1 MTIGRTAAGLL
12 LLLLTTGARGAP
24 LAAYGQLPSLDMF
37 TISPDGQNLAYVTN
51 VDGKRSVLITSIA
64 QSKVTDAIVLGDQKL
79 RNLTWG
85 DNNNLLLTTSVT
97 HRALGAMGARGE
109 FFMAQRYR
117 LSTHNA
123 ISLFRHG
130 TDQMNIVFDFP
141 QVRTIGGHAT
151 AFFPGITF
159 IGGQTQVSLFN
170 ADVETGDGGAVELG
184 TNIVSN
190 WIIDYNGAIA
200 GRILYDNDHRAWSL
214 QISDRVGYKTV
225 ASFVAPI
232 ETPVVQGITAD
243 GNGILVAVPQGDD
256 FVDKVYVPA
265 TASWVPPPPG
275 ADAHQDPILDP
286 ATHRVIG
293 MMGVGET
300 FNYTFFYKD
309 TQDAWNSLIRAFPG
323 ENVELASWSNDRKHV
338 VVRVDGKRDGAGFF
352 LIDLNTH
359 QASFLGSVY
368 SGVEPTDLAEVKL
381 ITYAAADGMKIP
393 AYLTLPNGKPAKNLP
408 LVVLAHGG
416 PADRDQ
422 PQFDW
427 MAQALA
433 SRGYAV
439 LQPQFRGSDGFGL
452 KHLAAG
458 FGQWGRKMQT
468 DLSDGVRYL
477 AAQGIVDAGRVCIAG
492 GSYGG
497 YAALAGATL
506 DRGVYRCA
514 VADAPVSDPLSFM
527 QWVKEREGTSDSI
540 SLRYWDR
547 FMGVTN
553 YDDPKLNDISPLR
566 HAADAAIPI
575 LLIHGKDDTVVPIE
589 QSEQM
594 EAALRAAGKPV
605 TFVKLD
611 GEDHWL
617 SKMESRQQ
625 MLSAMVTFI
634 EANNPPN

>member
-1 MTIGRTAAGLL
+1 MTLGRVFAGLCLAL
-12 LLLLTTGARGAP
+12 LAGGAQGAP
-24 LAAYGQLPSLDMF
+24 IEAYGQLPSLDNF
-37 TISPDGQNLAYVTN
+37 TISPNGKNLAYITN
-51 VDGKRSVLITSIA
+51 VQGKRAVVITSLD
-64 QSKVTDAIVLGDQKL
+64 QGKVTDAITLGDQKL
-79 RNLTWG
+79 RDLTWG
-85 DNNNLLLTTSVT
+85 DNDNLILTMSVT
-97 HRALGAMGARGE
+97 HSALGAMGPRAE
-109 FFMAQRYR
+109 YFMAQGYR
-117 LSTHNA
+117 LSTHSSTA
-123 ISLFRHG
+123 FLKHG
-130 TDQMNIVFDFP
+130 TEQMNVVLGFP
-141 QVRTIGGHAT
+141 QVRSIGGHAT

-159 IGGQTQVSLFN
+159 NAGQTQVSLFSV
-170 ADVETGDGGAVELG
+170 DLETGDGGVVEVG
-184 TNIVSN
+184 TKVVQD

-200 GRILYDNDHRAWSL
+200 GRVTYDNDSRTWGL
-214 QISDRVGYKTV
+214 QVSDRVGYKTV
-225 ASFVAPI
+225 ASFTAAI

-243 GNGILVAVPQGDD
+243 GGGLLVAVPQGDD
-256 FVDKVYVPA
+256 FVDKVFSPGAGGWIPA
-265 TASWVPPPPG
+265 PAG
-275 ADAHQDPILDP
+275 ADAYQSPILDP

-293 MMGVGET
+293 MMGVDEKFT
-300 FNYTFFYKD
+300 YSFFNKAD
-309 TQDAWNSLIRAFPG
+309 QDAWNGLVRAFPD
-323 ENVELASWSNDRKHV
+323 ENVELASWSADRKQV
-338 VVRVDGKRDGAGFF
+338 VVRVDGRHDGAGYY
-352 LIDLNTH
+352 LVDLNSH
-359 QASFLGSVY
+359 KASFLGPVY
-368 SGVEPTDLAEVKL
+368 SGIETTDMAEVKL

-416 PADRDQ
+416 PAGRDQ

-439 LQPQFRGSDGFGL
+439 LQPQFRGSDGFGWA
-452 KHLAAG
+452 HLSAG

-477 AAQGIVDAGRVCIAG
+477 AAQGIVDAKRVCIAG

-497 YAALAGATL
+497 YAALAGAAL

-514 VADAPVSDPLSFM
+514 VADAPVSDPSTMLR
-527 QWVKEREGTSDSI
+527 WVREMAHDSDALVS
-540 SLRYWDR
+540 RYWDR
-547 FMGVTN
+547 FMGVTG
-553 YDDPKLNDISPLR
+553 YDDPKLAEISPLR
-566 HAADAAIPI
+566 HAADVAIPV

-605 TFVKLD
+605 SFVRLE

-625 MLSAMVTFI
+625 MLQAMVAFL